1 MLAEVLRRLRP
12 RPGGLY
18 VDATAGLGGHSSAI
32 IEAAGGDAR
41 LIAVDRDPGALDLAK
56 ARLEPYGD
64 AVTLVE
70 ANFADL
76 DAVFDVVGE
85 RDADGIL
92 MDIGMSSYQIEHSGR
107 GFSFTRDE
115 PLDMRMNPETEP
127 TAAHVVN
134 RYREE
139 ELENVIREYGEER
152 WARRIARAIVEQR
165 KERPLNTSRQLA
177 SLVEKAIP
185 GSARGR
191 RHPATRTFQ
200 ALRICVND
208 ELGALTRGLGV
219 ALDRLRPDGTLCV
232 ISFHSLE
239 DRIVKRAF
247 RAAAAGDGA
256 YELLTKRPVTAED
269 EVLDNPR
276 ARSAKL
282 RAIRRANE

>member
-1 MLAEVLRRLRP
+1 
-12 RPGGLY
+12 
-18 VDATAGLGGHSSAI
+18 
-32 IEAAGGDAR
+32 
-41 LIAVDRDPGALDLAK
+41 
-56 ARLEPYGD
+56 
-64 AVTLVE
+64 
-70 ANFADL
+70 
-76 DAVFDVVGE
+76 
-85 RDADGIL
+85 
-92 MDIGMSSYQIEHSGR
+92 
-107 GFSFTRDE
+107 
-115 PLDMRMNPETEP
+115 MRMNPETEP